1 MKKNYQIPVI
11 NLFALSVDDILTTSS
26 RLGALNENVNRNVGT
41 NASYGDDIVKW
52 GTVAK

>member
-11 NLFALSVDDILTTSS
+11 NLFALSVDDILTTSG
-26 RLGALNENVNRNVGT
+26 LGALKENVNRSVGT

-52 GTVAK
+52 GKVAK